1 MRSFKGNKV
10 TGDRCESPNVSIPIP
25 DRPSFAFPREMRA
38 KVSGHIQNRNGGSFV
53 AETPNTHSGKN
64 SPCTLGITVTFS
76 GPPRIILKNK
86 VTTSIPAPSFHPMVF
101 SSSVRYKDNRNATMQ
116 QFRNLKLHKHTIAQA
131 FFISFGGQG

>member
-1 MRSFKGNKV
+1 MRSFKVNKV
-10 TGDRCESPNVSIPIP
+10 TSDRWESPNMSIPIP
-25 DRPSFAFPREMRA
+25 DRPHLHSPGRCTQRSVAIF
-38 KVSGHIQNRNGGSFV
+38 KNRNGGSFV

-101 SSSVRYKDNRNATMQ
+101 SSSVKCKDNRNATMQ
-116 QFRNLKLHKHTIAQA
+116 QFRNLKLHKYTTAQT